1 MSKLLT
7 SAHRLSL
14 RDQGIVFPLR
24 VLSAAKAE
32 QYRRECDALEAQ
44 LGGRPRTIEVR
55 QMHLH
60 FRWAYEL
67 ATTSTA
73 LDAVEDLLGPDLLVS
88 ATELFAKHPQEAAI
102 SIGWHRDG
110 PYMGLDPD
118 RTVTAWIALTDSNRE
133 NGCMR
138 FVREANRRAAPDWQT
153 CRGELSSHSEN
164 RLPAV
169 SDDQISDVPLR
180 AGEMSLHDVYVLHG
194 SGANQGTSKRVGFAI
209 RYTTPECRPAHG
221 RPPAI
226 LARGEDRHGHFELL
240 AAPGGEDD
248 GRALD
253 RMRQSARRHL
263 EATLQNLKQ
272 PAR

>member
-1 MSKLLT
+1 MSKFLT
-7 SAHRLSL
+7 SAHRHSF
-14 RDQGIVFPLR
+14 RDQGIAFPIR
-24 VLSAAKAE
+24 VLSVAEAE

-60 FRWAYEL
+60 FRWAYGL
-67 ATTSTA
+67 ATLPSV

-88 ATELFAKHPQEAAI
+88 ATELFAKHPHDAAI

-118 RTVTAWIALTDSNRE
+118 RTVTAWIALTDSNCE

-138 FVREANRRAAPDWQT
+138 VVREANRRAAPGWKT
-153 CRGELSSHSEN
+153 RRGEAPSHSEN
-164 RLPAV
+164 RLPDVAEN
-169 SDDQISDVPLR
+169 QMADVPLR
-180 AGEMSLHDVYVLHG
+180 AGEMSLHDVYILHG
-194 SGANQGTSKRVGFAI
+194 SGANQGTNKRVGFAI
-209 RYTTPECRPAHG
+209 RFTTPECRPAHG

-226 LARGEDRHGHFELL
+226 LARGDDRYGHFELL

-253 RMRQSARRHL
+253 KMRQSARRHL